1 MNHHKPVSD
10 DTLHLLVFLLD
21 LMARNAGYTVR
32 GAAGWAT
39 AKQIQARTHVWATH
53 ELMRAQA
60 RLGRVLEHDAR
71 VPGQAKSRWL
81 YRITQ
86 KGADAIARAL
96 GSPVVTVEAPP
107 RQEESRVLLD
117 DAPRQGIEAL
127 RSALDAP
134 MQQAREWIPGE
145 AGWRSSLE
153 LTAEMDLAIASADG
167 TGRWFTGEDVRWLA
181 RVGLVESRVLVHT
194 HVYRLLPAGAA
205 LQLLEW
211 REPDAA

>member
-1 MNHHKPVSD
+1 MTDPKPLPQD
-10 DTLHLLVFLLD
+10 ILQLLVFLLD
-21 LMARNAGYTVR
+21 LATGDAGYEVR
-32 GAAGWAT
+32 GASGWAT
-39 AKQIQARTHVWATH
+39 ASQIQKRTKVWSTH

-60 RLGRVLEHDAR
+60 RVGRVLEHDAR
-71 VPGQAKSRWL
+71 VPGQAKPRWL

-96 GSPVVTVEAPP
+96 GSPAAAVEAPP
-107 RQEESRVLLD
+107 RQEETRVLLD
-117 DAPRQGIEAL
+117 DAPRQAIEAL

-153 LTAEMDLAIASADG
+153 LTAEMDLAVASADR

-181 RVGLVESRVLVHT
+181 RVGLVESRVLGHT

-205 LQLLEW
+205 LQVLEW